1 VALIAVFTVGISL
14 TALGLTALRVYA
26 DHNLRLVARSIAY
39 TVEAPVVFGD
49 AAAAADA
56 LSVIAASEDVTR
68 VIVYDRDHQPMTVWQ
83 RPGHERFPRCAG
95 WPATC

>member
-39 TVEAPVVFGD
+39 TVEARSCSATPPQ
-49 AAAAADA
+49 
-56 LSVIAASEDVTR
+56 
-68 VIVYDRDHQPMTVWQ
+68 QPM
-83 RPGHERFPRCAG
+83 RFP
-95 WPATC
+95 